1 YLTKPWDEETLLSAV
16 RAAAV
21 RGRDTT
27 HCVLLVGNDSERLA
41 PFQVIMGIRVLAVAM
56 ALEEALVGPALK
68 PWLIVL
74 DGGVDP
80 THDATA
86 LRILAERYPG
96 RPTIVT
102 TRSPASVLRADVCA
116 MADVVAAPYHVSD
129 ILNRIHRILSTR
141 VGHTKSGPW
150 LSHHVGGAIDYLTD
164 HYRAVVPL
172 ANVAR
177 FAGLSVDR
185 LAHVFRAKVGMTMKE
200 YAARLR
206 VCVGCQL
213 LAHSDR
219 KLEDIAQCLGFDHA
233 SHFSRVFTDM
243 MGLRPGEYR
252 RRVRGDGGGYLSCW
266 RSSAAGSTTTTPRC
280 LTRRWGCEVRP
291 SAEWK
296 RL

>member
-1 YLTKPWDEETLLSAV
+1 MSRQSRPTVLVIDDDEASRLSLHVVLGAEFEVLTSGDGPSALALLRLYGADVVLLNLLMPGMSGLEALSDIKALYPDLQVIVVTPVGDTRIVVESVRRGAEDYLTKPWDEETLLSAV

-102 TRSPASVLRADVCA
+102 R
-116 MADVVAAPYHVSD
+116 
-129 ILNRIHRILSTR
+129 
-141 VGHTKSGPW
+141 
-150 LSHHVGGAIDYLTD
+150 
-164 HYRAVVPL
+164 
-172 ANVAR
+172 
-177 FAGLSVDR
+177 
-185 LAHVFRAKVGMTMKE
+185 
-200 YAARLR
+200 
-206 VCVGCQL
+206 
-213 LAHSDR
+213 
-219 KLEDIAQCLGFDHA
+219 
-233 SHFSRVFTDM
+233 
-243 MGLRPGEYR
+243 
-252 RRVRGDGGGYLSCW
+252 
-266 RSSAAGSTTTTPRC
+266 
-280 LTRRWGCEVRP
+280 
-291 SAEWK
+291 
-296 RL
+296 